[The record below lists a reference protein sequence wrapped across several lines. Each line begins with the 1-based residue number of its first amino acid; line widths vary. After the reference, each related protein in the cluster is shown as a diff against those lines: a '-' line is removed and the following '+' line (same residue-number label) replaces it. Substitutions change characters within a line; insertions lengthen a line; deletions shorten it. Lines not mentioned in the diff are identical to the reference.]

1 MSKDNSQ
8 CDVFDVTSLGFSR
21 RVLRDD
27 NYSRLSRSLLSN
39 PEKADELV
47 NELSPNDNFLLLS
60 SGKFTNGLND
70 IHNVSWLL
78 LTVIFVSF
86 TLTCLFITH

>member
-1 MSKDNSQ
+1 MSSDNSQ
-8 CDVFDVTSLGFSR
+8 CDVLDVASLGFSR

-47 NELSPNDNFLLLS
+47 NELSPNDKFLCLS
-60 SGKFTNGLND
+60 SGEFSNLNA
-70 IHNVSWLL
+70 IHNVS
-78 LTVIFVSF
+78 
-86 TLTCLFITH
+86 

>member
-1 MSKDNSQ
+1 MSSDNSK
-8 CDVFDVTSLGFSR
+8 CEVFDVTSLGFSR

-47 NELSPNDNFLLLS
+47 NELSPNDKFLCLS
-60 SGKFTNGLND
+60 SGEFSSLNA
-70 IHNVSWLL
+70 IHNVS
-78 LTVIFVSF
+78 
-86 TLTCLFITH
+86 